1 MHEQFKIVVADDH
14 PIFRQGLRQIIE
26 NDQAFMIA
34 GEAGDG
40 ENALQLIE
48 LHRPQIA
55 VLDVDMPQMGGFEI
69 VREIRRKKI
78 RVEIIFLTMHSEE
91 TILRNALDLEV
102 KGYVLKDSAATD
114 IIAAIKSVAKG
125 NAFVSP
131 ALTDHLLNR
140 RRQTEELHNENPRLD
155 RLTPTER
162 LVLKLIADDKTSREI
177 GAELFISP
185 RTVDAHR
192 ANIAKKLDIHGSFAL
207 LKFAVLNKSEL

>member
-1 MHEQFKIVVADDH
+1 MHEQFKIVIADDH

-26 NDQAFMIA
+26 NDPAFMIA

-40 ENALQLIE
+40 ENALRLIE

-114 IIAAIKSVAKG
+114 IITAIKSVAQG

-140 RRQTEELHNENPRLD
+140 RRQTEELHNENLRLD